1 MGGVTWT
8 VEEEILFWR
17 KIVRL
22 APPGLDESSKKGKKK
37 FQKEKSWAPLAKLM
51 QTLMREQVPGQ
62 AKRRTYT
69 TIGCYE
75 HYYQNY
81 HHGKY
86 SPNAE
91 PYVKEYR
98 EWLTKNQSAN
108 DGNSAAASNIPPKA
122 FPTLKPTS
130 RAARRQRI
138 TQARQTQAHT
148 APYAVT
154 ETQLAP
160 MAPMFPF
167 TPSMTT
173 PDKTAGTATQGLSP
187 GNALQGT
194 RYNQATPTF
203 KAPFYSSVGTKSPS
217 GATMGFTQPMT
228 ARSTT
233 QGYSNNASY
242 GGAMS
247 TSRNYNSLNDLSNQS
262 PGYLYQT
269 GSRGY
274 SGQANGMYSYIN
286 GGQSHT
292 NKGHSLKGSG
302 TTPLRSGHRFNK
314 RSTAALRSGQNFD
327 NVSTALRAGQA
338 FKGSGN
344 VLRPKQSFT
353 NCGTASSPG
362 RYNTNGLSPYV
373 MHDGGNTGLGFN
385 HKLARPDKHD
395 RFFGSL

>member
-1 MGGVTWT
+1 MGGLTWT
-8 VEEEILFWR
+8 VEEEILFWG
-17 KIVRL
+17 KVVRL
-22 APPGLDESSKKGKKK
+22 APPGLDENSKKGKKK

-98 EWLTKNQSAN
+98 EWLTKNQSAS
-108 DGNSAAASNIPPKA
+108 DGYSAAASNIPPKA

-138 TQARQTQAHT
+138 AQARQTQAHT
-148 APYAVT
+148 APYAVS
-154 ETQLAP
+154 ETQVAP
-160 MAPMFPF
+160 MAPMFAYP
-167 TPSMTT
+167 PGMTT
-173 PDKTAGTATQGLSP
+173 PDKKAGTATKGLSP

-217 GATMGFTQPMT
+217 GATMGFAQPMP
-228 ARSTT
+228 AHSTT
-233 QGYSNNASY
+233 QGYRNASY

-247 TSRNYNSLNDLSNQS
+247 TSHSHDRLNGLSSQS
-262 PGYLYQT
+262 PGYLYHS

-274 SGQANGMYSYIN
+274 SGQANSMYSYIN
-286 GGQSHT
+286 GGQSYT
-292 NKGHSLKGSG
+292 NKGHNLKESG
-302 TTPLRSGHRFNK
+302 TTPLLSGRSFNNG
-314 RSTAALRSGQNFD
+314 SATALRSGQNFD
-327 NVSTALRAGQA
+327 NGSTALRAGQTST
-338 FKGSGN
+338 GSGN

-353 NCGTASSPG
+353 NGGTASGSG
-362 RYNTNGLSPYV
+362 QYNSNDLSPYV
-373 MHDGGNTGLGFN
+373 KPEGGNIGYGSY
-385 HKLARPDKHD
+385 HKLAQPDKHD